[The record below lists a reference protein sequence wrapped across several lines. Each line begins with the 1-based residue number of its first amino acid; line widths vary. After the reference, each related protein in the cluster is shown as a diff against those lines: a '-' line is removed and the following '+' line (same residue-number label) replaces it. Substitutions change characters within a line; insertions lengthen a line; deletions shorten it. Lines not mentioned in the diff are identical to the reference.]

1 MAEVTHLEATLQR
14 DIDQI
19 VNKVKGMAAL
29 VEEALNRSMRALSE
43 FNRQLAYSV
52 ILRDQHIDELEKEID
67 RLCLEFIVRQ
77 QPVAKALRF
86 VYAVIKIN
94 AALERI
100 GDYAES
106 IARQILVLC
115 ALDVKI
121 PYGRF
126 EEISKKAVPML
137 AEAVEAFVEQSPD
150 KARHAMQTEEEV
162 DRMRHQLGVDL
173 VRMPQ
178 SNELPIKALAPLLTI
193 MNRLERTADQ
203 AKDICQEVLYMCT
216 GQYLKHQGSEV
227 FRVLFVD
234 DDNSCASQIAEAVG
248 SSLENTKFVFSSAGL
263 ERKPL
268 DAGAVKYLEE
278 RGLDIASRAAKTVD
292 QIPLFE
298 HYQVIVALSPN
309 ARRVLP
315 PAPTKAVCLDWS
327 VIDSVALP
335 QSEST
340 TEPDYKK
347 MYEFLSDHVRDLV
360 EAVVSDQQR

>member
-1 MAEVTHLEATLQR
+1 MAELRHLEASLQR

-19 VNKVKGMAAL
+19 VKKVNGMAAL
-29 VEEALNRSMRALSE
+29 VEEALNRSMRSLAGL
-43 FNRQLAYSV
+43 NRQLAYSV
-52 ILRDQHIDELEKEID
+52 ILRDQRIDELEKEID

-77 QPVAKALRF
+77 QPVSKALRF

-115 ALDVKI
+115 ALDVSI
-121 PYGRF
+121 PYERF
-126 EEISKKAVPML
+126 EEIAAKAVPML
-137 AEAVEAFVEQSPD
+137 AQAVEAFVEQDAD
-150 KARHAMQTEEEV
+150 KARNAMQVEEV
-162 DRMRHQLGVDL
+162 VDRLRHQLGVHL

-178 SNELPIKALAPLLTI
+178 ANELPIKALAPLLTI

-234 DDNSCASQIAEAVG
+234 DDNSCASQVAEAIG
-248 SSLENTKFVFSSAGL
+248 SSLEQPQFVFSSAGL
-263 ERKPL
+263 ERKPV

-278 RGLDIASRAAKTVD
+278 RGIDISSRPSKTVD
-292 QIPLFE
+292 QIPLLE
-298 HYQVIVALSPN
+298 HYQVIVALSAA
-309 ARRVLP
+309 ARKVFP

-327 VIDSVALP
+327 VIDSVALSNGTECTGADYP
-335 QSEST
+335 QL
-340 TEPDYKK
+340 
-347 MYEFLSDHVRDLV
+347 YEFLFDHVKDLV

>member
-1 MAEVTHLEATLQR
+1 MTHLEATLQR
-14 DIDQI
+14 DINHI
-19 VNKVKGMAAL
+19 VSKVKDMALL
-29 VEEALNRSMRALSE
+29 VEEALNRSLRSLAEL
-43 FNRQLAYSV
+43 NRQLAYSV

-77 QPVAKALRF
+77 QPVSKALRF

-106 IARQILVLC
+106 IARQVLVLC
-115 ALDVKI
+115 ALDVKV
-121 PYGRF
+121 PYERF
-126 EEISKKAVPML
+126 DEIARKAIPML
-137 AEAVEAFVEQSPD
+137 SEAVEAFVEQDPE
-150 KARHAMQTEEEV
+150 KARHAMQVEELV
-162 DRMRHQLGVDL
+162 DRLRHQLGVNL

-234 DDNSCASQIAEAVG
+234 DDNACASQIAEAIG
-248 SSLENTKFVFSSAGL
+248 ISLEQPKFVFSSAGL
-263 ERKPL
+263 ERKPI
-268 DAGAVKYLEE
+268 DPGAVQYLQE
-278 RGLDIASRAAKTVD
+278 RGIDLSSRTSKTVD
-292 QIPLFE
+292 QVPLLE
-298 HYQVIVALSPN
+298 HYQVIVALSPD

-327 VIDSVALP
+327 AIDSVALP
-335 QSEST
+335 NN
-340 TEPDYKK
+340 TEHATPDYPKL
-347 MYEFLSDHVRDLV
+347 YEFLFDHVRDLV
-360 EAVVSDQQR
+360 EAVVSDQKR

>member
-1 MAEVTHLEATLQR
+1 MAAVTHLEATLQR

-19 VNKVKGMAAL
+19 VNKVKGMALL
-29 VEEALNRSMRALSE
+29 VEEALNRSMRALSDL
-43 FNRQLAYSV
+43 NRQLAYSV

-77 QPVAKALRF
+77 QPVARALRF

-100 GDYAES
+100 GDYSES
-106 IARQILVLC
+106 IARQCLVLC

-121 PYGRF
+121 PYERF
-126 EEISKKAVPML
+126 EEIANKAVPML
-137 AEAVEAFVEQSPD
+137 IESVAAFVEQSPD
-150 KARHAMQTEEEV
+150 KARHAMQAEEEV
-162 DRMRHQLGVDL
+162 DRLRHQLGVNL

-178 SNELPIKALAPLLTI
+178 ANELPIKALAPLLTI

-234 DDNSCASQIAEAVG
+234 DDNSCASQMAEAIG
-248 SSLENTKFVFSSAGL
+248 ASLDQPSFVFSSAGL

-268 DAGAVKYLEE
+268 DNGAVKYLEE
-278 RGLDIASRAAKTVD
+278 RGIDISSRASKTVD
-292 QIPLFE
+292 QIPLFD
-298 HYQVIVALSPN
+298 HYQVIVALSPD

-327 VIDSVALP
+327 MIDSVALANAADRT
-335 QSEST
+335 Q
-340 TEPDYKK
+340 PDYSKL
-347 MYEFLSDHVRDLV
+347 YEFLFDHVRDLV
-360 EAVVSDQQR
+360 EAVVSDQKR